1 MRVVSRAYASSANF
15 GPGFDVFAVALD
27 AFYDEVCIYPGTSFL
42 KIVGPYSSKIPGGV
56 AKEFVKY
63 MVNSFLDFFG
73 LAPEPLG
80 IYIYKGVPVGMGLG
94 SSASSS
100 VALIKALEVAYGVDA
115 GVRELQYLASLGE
128 EFVSGSRHIDN
139 VSACIN
145 GGFVISSLE
154 MGGVVI
160 EPPPWLSII
169 LLVPRRCPVYKE
181 GKTRFARSL
190 LRECYGLDEFV
201 YNLRRAS
208 FLLMGLVRGDPD
220 FIRYGLSDRLVEPF
234 RRSMIPFPDSA
245 INKFKEVEGVL
256 GSYISGAGPTLAL
269 VVDTRVDGVIDNIK
283 KVVWRYALDCDVVVS
298 GIGRG
303 VYSWVEK

>member
-27 AFYDEVCIYPGTSFL
+27 AFYDEICVYPGASFL
-42 KIVGPYSSKIPGGV
+42 KVVGPYSRKIPGDI

-63 MVNSFLDFFG
+63 MVSRFLDFFD
-73 LAPEPLG
+73 LPPEPLG

-100 VALIKALEVAYGVDA
+100 VALIKALTVAYGVDT

-154 MGGVVI
+154 MGGVVVD
-160 EPPPWLSII
+160 PPPWLSII
-169 LLVPRRCPVYKE
+169 LLVPRKCPVYE
-181 GKTRFARSL
+181 RGKTRFARSL
-190 LRECYGLDEFV
+190 LKECYSLEEFV

-208 FLLMGLVRGDPD
+208 FLLMGLAKGNPD
-220 FIRYGLSDRLVEPF
+220 FIRYGLSDKLVEPF
-234 RRSMIPFPDSA
+234 RRSMIPFSENV
-245 INKFKEVEGVL
+245 INRIKEVEGVL
-256 GSYISGAGPTLAL
+256 GTYISGAGPTLAL
-269 VVDTRVDGVIDNIK
+269 VVDRRVDEVIDNVK
-283 KVVWRYALDCDVVVS
+283 KVVWKGALDCDVVVS
-298 GIGRG
+298 GVGGG
-303 VYSWVEK
+303 VVSWVEE